1 MNVMN
6 GFLFRI
12 LLLCVIMFVNC
23 TSGLQRKRNSYDQ
36 EGIHI
41 HVSCSEFEESFY
53 YPTPFSEKKDLLQVF
68 AELSQKENPS
78 MRFISTNRTEEIM
91 TINGASN
98 SWKEGWV
105 IYVNGEKISPVD
117 LKLGVR
123 VGKEDRIEIK
133 LEKVE
138 RIFGQPSE
146 NAN

>member
-1 MNVMN
+1 
-6 GFLFRI
+6 
-12 LLLCVIMFVNC
+12 
-23 TSGLQRKRNSYDQ
+23 
-36 EGIHI
+36 
-41 HVSCSEFEESFY
+41 
-53 YPTPFSEKKDLLQVF
+53 
-68 AELSQKENPS
+68 